1 MTEKNMFSKLKQ
13 IKDLRSQA
21 KKMQNALAGESVTIE
36 KSGVKMVMNGN
47 MEVTEFTAADNI
59 SKEALVQLTPGIVNN
74 GIKDVQKIMARK
86 MQEMG
91 GIPGISN

>member
-1 MTEKNMFSKLKQ
+1 
-13 IKDLRSQA
+13 
-21 KKMQNALAGESVTIE
+21 MQNALAGESVTIE

>member
-1 MTEKNMFSKLKQ
+1 MFSKLKQ

-21 KKMQNALAGESVTIE
+21 KTMQNVLAGESVTIE
-36 KSGVKMVMNGN
+36 KSGVKMIMNGN
-47 MEVTEFTAADNI
+47 MEVTEFTTADDI
-59 SKEALVQLTPGIVNN
+59 SKEALVKLVPSVVND

-91 GIPGISN
+91 GIPGLN